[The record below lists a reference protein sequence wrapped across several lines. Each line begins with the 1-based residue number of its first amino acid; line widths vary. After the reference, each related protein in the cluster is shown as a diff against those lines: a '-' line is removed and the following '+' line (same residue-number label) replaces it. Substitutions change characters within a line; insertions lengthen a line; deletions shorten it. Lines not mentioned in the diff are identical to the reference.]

1 MALSG
6 LHKIFVKKNHSREQ
20 KMFNN
25 GYKREVETLKTQLQN
40 FEQMLSEHQDNAL
53 TLQQEHE
60 AVISKFNTSAEI
72 LQMHDGLFQHMQM
85 YCESAKEI
93 QSSLATMAQTMKHD
107 HEQIEDT
114 TSALSANLS
123 AVERISDNLQQM
135 SRRTA
140 ETAASVG
147 KLNERTSE
155 IGSIVKLIKEIAD
168 QTNLLALN
176 AAIEAARAG
185 EQGRGFAVVADE
197 VRKLAERTATA
208 TSDIAGLVSAI
219 QKETSEVKAMV
230 EVSPQ
235 EADGFHRDGL
245 QAASSMKELMQVTVQ
260 MKSTIGTTALRS
272 FVEIAKMDHLVYK
285 FEIYR
290 VFLGISTKKPEE
302 FASDHAC
309 RLGKWYFEGEG
320 KQCFSAL
327 SGYRE
332 MEEPHQR
339 FHKHGVEAVTL
350 FYSGQLQQGLEA
362 IAKMEKASFQ
372 VLEALETIAVSG
384 KDVIGSPEY
393 KGCRE
398 SSQAT
403 RH

>member
-1 MALSG
+1 MEQARTALPDYDYG
-6 LHKIFVKKNHSREQ
+6 EKT
-20 KMFNN
+20 MFNN
-25 GYKREVETLKTQLQN
+25 GYKQEVETLKTQLQN

-53 TLQQEHE
+53 ALRQEHDT
-60 AVISKFNTSAEI
+60 VIAKFNTSAEV
-72 LQMHDGLFQHMQM
+72 LRMHDGLFQHMQM

-93 QSSLATMAQTMKHD
+93 QSSLAAMAQTMKHE
-107 HEQIEDT
+107 HEQIET
-114 TSALSANLS
+114 TTGALSNNLS
-123 AVERISDNLQQM
+123 AVERISDNLQKM
-135 SRRTA
+135 SQRTA
-140 ETAASVG
+140 ETAASVS
-147 KLNERTSE
+147 KLNERSSE

-208 TSDIAGLVSAI
+208 TSDIAQLVSAI
-219 QKETSEVKAMV
+219 QHETSEVKTMV

-235 EADGFHRDGL
+235 EAEGFHRDGL
-245 QAASSMKELMQVTVQ
+245 QAADSMKELMQVTVQ

-309 RLGKWYFEGEG
+309 RLGKWYYEGEG

-327 SGYRE
+327 QGYRE
-332 MEEPHQR
+332 MADPHKR
-339 FHKHGVEAVTL
+339 FHQHGVEAVSL
-350 FYSGQLQQGLEA
+350 FYSGQLVQGLNE
-362 IAKMEKASFQ
+362 IAEMEKASFE
-372 VLEALETIAVSG
+372 VLQALETIAVSG
-384 KDVIGSPEY
+384 VDVIGSPDY
-393 KGCRE
+393 KSCHE
-398 SSQAT
+398 TAQAT